1 MLPLLLIQH
10 LIGRE
15 ARETRQFPLGREGQP
30 VQGLEGVP
38 ALADLLVDVVEVE
51 LGLGV
56 PVDVGRRF
64 RTLRNARH
72 RDFSAFVSENLDQLA
87 CSTNQS
93 QLVCT
98 FFHRV
103 RGWNHGEGVRSQI
116 HVDLDRAEHRPIHR
130 RAVDFAGEFPSL
142 VVPKY

>member
-1 MLPLLLIQH
+1 MLSLLLVQH
-10 LIGRE
+10 LVGRE
-15 ARETRQFPLGREGQP
+15 ARETRQLPLGREGQP

-72 RDFSAFVSENLDQLA
+72 RDFAAFVSENLDQLA
-87 CSTNQS
+87 CSAN
-93 QLVCT
+93 
-98 FFHRV
+98 
-103 RGWNHGEGVRSQI
+103 
-116 HVDLDRAEHRPIHR
+116 
-130 RAVDFAGEFPSL
+130 
-142 VVPKY
+142 